1 MEEWQRKR
9 VNSCQWEFRASH
21 LVETPQS
28 APLWCVFVLK
38 LCQYLKLQSF
48 SHLSHCAVD
57 KLETEFFGG

>member
-57 KLETEFFGG
+57 